1 MPTAKLLLPLAL
13 AACAPDLVKPTE
25 MVTHAI
31 IRTKTDDQTIRV
43 PGTAKRRVR
52 SDFVLWRARVI
63 VARAEL
69 AEVYKLL
76 ASNFAKVRDYLR
88 KRGIPEADISSASV
102 ESEERYKSV
111 SKTIGGKTEWTSVRY
126 FQVSQLLEVR
136 SKNVPLVS
144 AVAGDAAQIYVSAGL
159 NEPGVRFDSHMPS
172 FYFTRM
178 EELKVEVIAEATQ
191 HAKQRAQRIAS
202 ASGTKLGRLLS
213 AQVGDVSIASPYA
226 SASSSQPTG
235 EDFSSI
241 EKDIVANVTLL
252 FALP

>member
-1 MPTAKLLLPLAL
+1 MRTTLILFPVLL
-13 AACAPDLVKPTE
+13 AACSPDLVRPTE
-25 MVTHAI
+25 LVTNAI
-31 IRTKTDDQTIRV
+31 IRTRTDDHTIRV

-52 SDFVLWRARVI
+52 SDFVLWRARVS

-69 AEVYKLL
+69 TEVYKLL
-76 ASNFAKVRDYLR
+76 AANFAKVKDHLR
-88 KRGIPEADISSASV
+88 KRGIPEADISSATV

-111 SKTIGGKTEWTSVRY
+111 QKTVNGKLEWISVRY

-136 SKNVPLVS
+136 SKDVALVA

-159 NEPGVRFDSHMPS
+159 NEAGVRFDSQTPQY
-172 FYFTRM
+172 YFTRM
-178 EELKVEVIAEATQ
+178 EELKVEVIAEATK

-202 ASGTKLGRLLS
+202 ASGAKLGRLLS
-213 AQVGDVSIASPYA
+213 AQVGDVLIASPYA
-226 SASSSQPTG
+226 SAASSQPSG

-252 FALP
+252 FMLE